1 MTTNAGSVGT
11 SATAGFSK
19 SENAV
24 DDDKT
29 QKALSAFLRPE
40 FINRIDEIITFNHL
54 TKENFVDIAKIMVGE
69 LRTALAEKNVTVDCT
84 DEVYSLLAD
93 KSYSLKYGARNL
105 RRLIQTEIE
114 DKAAEMII
122 SSYDSKMSGISV
134 YAENGEIKV
143 IVLK

>member
-1 MTTNAGSVGT
+1 
-11 SATAGFSK
+11 
-19 SENAV
+19 
-24 DDDKT
+24 
-29 QKALSAFLRPE
+29 
-40 FINRIDEIITFNHL
+40 
-54 TKENFVDIAKIMVGE
+54 MVGE
-69 LRTALAEKNVTVDCT
+69 LRTALAEKNVAVDCT
-84 DEVYSLLAD
+84 DEVYSLLAE

-122 SSYDSKMSGISV
+122 SSYDSKMTGISV